1 MNPSNFMSMFS
12 QVGSLD
18 AGAGAIASPG
28 AALSGQQA
36 QTTAQLSAML
46 TQASQSLTCG
56 PDCQKAKTNAS
67 LAQKLEDAKVNIQTA
82 PSQLEQAQK
91 NYYTATQGVAGYK
104 AFQTDTL
111 TKDADAKVAEMTTAF
126 NTNFGECNELNNLLK
141 TNAQNYQ
148 NSLEL
153 YQNYKDKNAKM
164 LKEVDSNINDI
175 TTSDRKTYYE
185 TQNTDLLLYW
195 HSWFFWIYV
204 ALYVVLVLA
213 LFLSPNLLSL
223 GKRIVVIIV
232 FLLLPFVLTPAFY
245 YVAKLVHGFGTLM
258 PKNVYTTL

>member
-12 QVGSLD
+12 QLGSAS
-18 AGAGAIASPG
+18 AGAGASAGS
-28 AALSGQQA
+28 SGQQA

-82 PSQLEQAQK
+82 PSQLQQAQK
-91 NYYTATQGVAGYK
+91 NYYTATQGVAGYR
-104 AFQTDTL
+104 AFQTNTL
-111 TKDADAKVAEMTTAF
+111 TKDADAKVVEMTTAF
-126 NTNFGECNELNNLLK
+126 NANLDECNELNNLLK

-204 ALYVVLVLA
+204 TLYVVLVLA
-213 LFLSPNLLSL
+213 LFLSPNLLSF
-223 GKRIVVIIV
+223 GKRIVVLIV

-245 YVAKLVHGFGTLM
+245 YVAKLVHSFGTLM
-258 PKNVYTTL
+258 PKNVYT